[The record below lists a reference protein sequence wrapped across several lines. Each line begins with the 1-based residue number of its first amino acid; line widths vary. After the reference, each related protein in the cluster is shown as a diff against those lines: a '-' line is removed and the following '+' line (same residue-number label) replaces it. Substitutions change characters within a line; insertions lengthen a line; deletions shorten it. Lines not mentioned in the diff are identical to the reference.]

1 MHKALSNLSHMDEM
15 IRRLFHI
22 AELNLYKKILSV
34 IRRLQRTNETV
45 QKCLA
50 DTHAQTK
57 LRMLICQIRQSAS
70 IEYDRFNEVY
80 TDFVKRKRRC
90 LLEEINQIDSQRMK
104 SLRKRDKIG
113 LPNEGLPAKTQMR
126 LATLETYY
134 AYLKDDDAYHQKAF
148 KLFLK
153 KKIEEMAENGAD
165 CSKMEAYLENKRKN
179 LSYEEYIACISRPMD
194 IRLPKLWVAFF
205 RSGTGYKN
213 VLPKERPHVAYASTA
228 TDVPRFIFEEPYT
241 HEYSEQEFCTKF
253 MSEWDT
259 THNNPYYDDD
269 YDDPAY
275 YEDYR
280 SELAGR
286 PQSAYLQYLCA
297 VNRFKQI
304 RQRLK
309 GNAKGCE
316 RRNKNGIDI
325 QERRN
330 Y

>member
-1 MHKALSNLSHMDEM
+1 MNYERLAYFHYVLCHIDKM
-15 IRRLFHI
+15 IIRLFRMI
-22 AELNLYKKILSV
+22 GLIFLKKNLTIVES
-34 IRRLQRTNETV
+34 LQRTNQTV
-45 QKCLA
+45 QKHLVDA
-50 DTHAQTK
+50 YVQMK
-57 LRMLICQIRQSAS
+57 LRMLICQMRQCGA
-70 IEYDRFNEVY
+70 IDYNYFDEVY
-80 TDFVKRKRRC
+80 TGFVEKKRQSLFKD
-90 LLEEINQIDSQRMK
+90 INRINDQFTEY
-104 SLRKRDKIG
+104 LRERQEVG

-148 KLFLK
+148 TLFLK

-165 CSKMEAYLENKRKN
+165 CSKMEAYLGNKRRN
-179 LSYEEYIACISRPMD
+179 SSYEEYIACISRPVD
-194 IRLPKLWVAFF
+194 IHLPKLWIEFF
-205 RSGTGYKN
+205 RSGTGY
-213 VLPKERPHVAYASTA
+213 VIPKERPHVAYASTV
-228 TDVPRFIFEEPYT
+228 TDIPRFIFEEPYT

-275 YEDYR
+275 YEDYC

-309 GNAKGCE
+309 GNA
-316 RRNKNGIDI
+316 
-325 QERRN
+325 
-330 Y
+330 

>member
-1 MHKALSNLSHMDEM
+1 MNKELKNLSRIDEI
-15 IRRLFHI
+15 IRRLFRI
-22 AELNLYKKILSV
+22 AGLNLYKKILSIV
-34 IRRLQRTNETV
+34 ESLQRTNETV
-45 QKCLA
+45 QKHLA
-50 DTHAQTK
+50 DVHAQMK

-70 IEYDRFNEVY
+70 IDYERFNEVY
-80 TDFVKRKRRC
+80 AGFVEKKRQRM
-90 LLEEINQIDSQRMK
+90 LNDINRINSRLMK
-104 SLRKRDKIG
+104 SLREEAG
-113 LPNEGLPAKTQMR
+113 LPNKGLPVKTQMK
-126 LATLETYY
+126 LAVLETYY

-165 CSKMEAYLENKRKN
+165 CSKMEVYLENKRKN

-205 RSGTGYKN
+205 RSGTGY
-213 VLPKERPHVAYASTA
+213 VIPKERPHVAYASTV
-228 TDVPRFIFEEPYT
+228 TDIPRFIFEEPYT

-269 YDDPAY
+269 CDEPAY

-280 SELAGR
+280 CELADR

-309 GNAKGCE
+309 GNA
-316 RRNKNGIDI
+316 
-325 QERRN
+325 
-330 Y
+330 

>member
-1 MHKALSNLSHMDEM
+1 M
-15 IRRLFHI
+15 IKFRMYTIGYL
-22 AELNLYKKILSV
+22 ILSTLLS
-34 IRRLQRTNETV
+34 IIGRLQKTNETL
-45 QKCLA
+45 QKHLA
-50 DTHAQTK
+50 DVHAQTK

-70 IEYDRFNEVY
+70 IDYDRFNEVY
-80 TDFVKRKRRC
+80 TDFVEKKRQHMLKD
-90 LLEEINQIDSQRMK
+90 INRINSQFMK
-104 SLRKRDKIG
+104 NLRERDKAG
-113 LPNEGLPAKTQMR
+113 RSNEGLPVKTQMR
-126 LATLETYY
+126 LEVLETYY

-153 KKIEEMAENGAD
+153 KRIEEMAENGAD

-205 RSGTGYKN
+205 RSGTGY
-213 VLPKERPHVAYASTA
+213 VIPKERPHVAYSSTA

-241 HEYSEQEFCTKF
+241 HEYSEQEFCAKF
-253 MSEWDT
+253 VKEWDA

-269 YDDPAY
+269 CNDPAY

-280 SELAGR
+280 SELAGS

-309 GNAKGCE
+309 VNA
-316 RRNKNGIDI
+316 
-325 QERRN
+325 
-330 Y
+330 

>member
-1 MHKALSNLSHMDEM
+1 M
-15 IRRLFHI
+15 IKLRIYTIGYL
-22 AELNLYKKILSV
+22 ILSTLLSL

-45 QKCLA
+45 QKYLA
-50 DTHAQTK
+50 DTHAQMK
-57 LRMLICQIRQSAS
+57 LRMLICQMRQCCL
-70 IEYDRFNEVY
+70 IDYNYFDEVY
-80 TDFVKRKRRC
+80 TGFVEKKRQS
-90 LLEEINQIDSQRMK
+90 LLKDINRINDQFMEYLHEREEA
-104 SLRKRDKIG
+104 G
-113 LPNEGLPAKTQMR
+113 LPNEGLPAKTQMK

-153 KKIEEMAENGAD
+153 KRIEEMAENGAD
-165 CSKMEAYLENKRKN
+165 CSKMEAYLENRRRN
-179 LSYEEYIACISRPMD
+179 SSYEEYIACISRPMD
-194 IRLPKLWVAFF
+194 IRLPKLWIEFF

-213 VLPKERPHVAYASTA
+213 IIPKERPHVAYPSRAK
-228 TDVPRFIFEEPYT
+228 DIPRFIFEESYT

-269 YDDPAY
+269 CNDPAY

-280 SELAGR
+280 NELAGS

-316 RRNKNGIDI
+316 K
-325 QERRN
+325 EE
-330 Y
+330 

>member
-1 MHKALSNLSHMDEM
+1 M
-15 IRRLFHI
+15 IKLRIYTIGYL
-22 AELNLYKKILSV
+22 ILSTLLSL

-45 QKCLA
+45 QKYLA
-50 DTHAQTK
+50 DTHAQMK
-57 LRMLICQIRQSAS
+57 LRMLICQMKQCCLID
-70 IEYDRFNEVY
+70 YNYFDEVY

-90 LLEEINQIDSQRMK
+90 LLEEINQIDSQRMEN
-104 SLRKRDKIG
+104 LRERDKIG
-113 LPNEGLPAKTQMR
+113 LPNEGLPAKTQLR
-126 LATLETYY
+126 LAALETYY

-165 CSKMEAYLENKRKN
+165 YSKMEAYLENKRRN
-179 LSYEEYIACISRPMD
+179 SGYEEYIACMSGPMD
-194 IRLPKLWVAFF
+194 IRLPKLWIAFF
-205 RSGTGYKN
+205 KSGTGY
-213 VLPKERPHVAYASTA
+213 VIPKERPHVAYSSTA

-253 MSEWDT
+253 VKEWDT

-269 YDDPAY
+269 CNDPAY

-280 SELAGR
+280 NELAGS

-309 GNAKGCE
+309 GNANKGCE
-316 RRNKNGIDI
+316 K
-325 QERRN
+325 EE
-330 Y
+330 

>member
-1 MHKALSNLSHMDEM
+1 M
-15 IRRLFHI
+15 IKLRIYTIGYL
-22 AELNLYKKILSV
+22 ILSTLLS
-34 IRRLQRTNETV
+34 IIGRLQKTNETI
-45 QKCLA
+45 QKHLA
-50 DTHAQTK
+50 DVHAQTQ

-70 IEYDRFNEVY
+70 IDYDRFNEVY
-80 TDFVKRKRRC
+80 TDFVEKKRQRM
-90 LLEEINQIDSQRMK
+90 LNDINRINSRLMK
-104 SLRKRDKIG
+104 SLRERQEAG
-113 LPNEGLPAKTQMR
+113 LPNEGLPAKTQMK

-148 KLFLK
+148 MLFLK

-205 RSGTGYKN
+205 RSGTGY
-213 VLPKERPHVAYASTA
+213 VIPKERPHVAYASTV
-228 TDVPRFIFEEPYT
+228 TDIPRFIFEEPYT
-241 HEYSEQEFCTKF
+241 HEYSEQEFCAKF

-269 YDDPAY
+269 CDDPSY

-280 SELAGR
+280 NELTDV

-309 GNAKGCE
+309 GNA
-316 RRNKNGIDI
+316 
-325 QERRN
+325 
-330 Y
+330 